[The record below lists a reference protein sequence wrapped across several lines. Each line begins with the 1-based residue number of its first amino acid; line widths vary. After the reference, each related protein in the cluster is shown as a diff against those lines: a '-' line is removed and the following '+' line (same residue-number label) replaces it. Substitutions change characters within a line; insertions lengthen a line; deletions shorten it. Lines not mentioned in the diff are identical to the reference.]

1 MFKVIL
7 VFVLAG
13 VFFSNLANAGGIS
26 KEACERKGGKYCPG
40 PKIKVCYLFLK
51 EEVSSF
57 KDAADLCDKY
67 DAGLP
72 GYSIIDYVNFLNC
85 TKFPWE
91 FPFNIFER
99 NPLPTKD
106 KCLVSTVLGLAAYT
120 TLSRCS
126 IEGKAKVICEI
137 PL

>member
-1 MFKVIL
+1 M
-7 VFVLAG
+7 
-13 VFFSNLANAGGIS
+13 
-26 KEACERKGGKYCPG
+26 
-40 PKIKVCYLFLK
+40 KVCYFFLK

-57 KDAADLCDKY
+57 QEAVDLCDEY
-67 DAGLP
+67 DSQLP
-72 GYSIIDYVNFLNC
+72 IESIIDYVNFLNC

-106 KCLVSTVLGLAAYT
+106 KCLAFMLVGVAEYT

-126 IEGKAKVICEI
+126 IKGKAK
-137 PL
+137 